1 MIAEIDAFLDYLTV
15 ECGLADNTV
24 LAYRADLDKFG
35 VYLVE
40 RGVERFDDV
49 DADRVVDY
57 LMRLKEDGMAPN
69 SIGRGLVAIKM
80 LFRFLWAEGQ
90 LNRDPTAVL
99 QSPRVSRRLPEV
111 MTSREVS
118 RVLAA
123 PKGDSALEQ
132 RDRAILEVLYATG
145 ARASEV
151 CSLRVDSLDL
161 DYGYLRCY
169 GKGGKERIVP
179 LHRKAVTAVRR
190 YLALARPHL
199 ARGRDV
205 PSLFLSRTARPLGRQ
220 DVWRLVRKYALI
232 AGIRRHISPHTLRH
246 SFATHLLE
254 GGADLRAV
262 QEMLGHADIAT
273 TQIYT
278 HVDQRRLKAIHR
290 RYHPR
295 G

>member
-169 GKGGKERIVP
+169 GKGGTERIVP